1 MSVPPRYN
9 YSEDKG
15 SLKVPDHRNTFYL
28 EEKLDLHPVCIGNSS
43 LSRSQKLPYYIA
55 GSNIHQASFVLT
67 DDQVRYMNRTCGF
80 CSQEYMHGREYMS
93 TFSVYDG
100 VRFWNSMMR

>member
-1 MSVPPRYN
+1 MS
-9 YSEDKG
+9 
-15 SLKVPDHRNTFYL
+15 
-28 EEKLDLHPVCIGNSS
+28 
-43 LSRSQKLPYYIA
+43 
-55 GSNIHQASFVLT
+55 T

-100 VRFWNSMMR
+100 VRFWNSMMRFSGSSCGIKKVALLEFLAVFPCMFYS